1 MSVITLIPSYKQMI
15 LDGDDINFDLKLDA
29 NIHAIQWDG
38 SKGHIEYNDGSSNE
52 EITEFN
58 EDGWIV
64 KHKQVVLD
72 NVTAIAAEEKKRAND
87 MTYKEKRKREYD
99 RLEQFEMQYDDK
111 INNTTTWVDA
121 IKAIKAAYPK

>member
-1 MSVITLIPSYKQMI
+1 MSVITLIPSDKQMI
-15 LDGDDINFDLKLDA
+15 LDGYDINFDLKLDA

-52 EITEFN
+52 EITEFD

-64 KHKQVVLD
+64 KHKQAVLD
-72 NVTAIAAEEKKRAND
+72 EARATAIKEKKIADD
-87 MTYKEKRKREYD
+87 MDYREKRKMEYD

>member
-1 MSVITLIPSYKQMI
+1 MI
-15 LDGDDINFDLKLDA
+15 LDGDVVNFDLKLDA

-52 EITEFN
+52 EITEFD

-72 NVTAIAAEEKKRAND
+72 KTTAIATEEKKKVND

>member
-15 LDGDDINFDLKLDA
+15 LDGVDVEFDLKLDA

-52 EITEFN
+52 EITEFD

-64 KHKQVVLD
+64 KHKQAVLD
-72 NVTAIAAEEKKRAND
+72 EARATAIKEKKIADD
-87 MTYKEKRKREYD
+87 MDYREKRKKEYD

>member
-1 MSVITLIPSYKQMI
+1 MSVITLIPGNEQMI
-15 LDGDDINFDLKLDA
+15 LDGYVINFDLKLDA

-52 EITEFN
+52 EITEFD

-72 NVTAIAAEEKKRAND
+72 EETAIATEEKKRAND
-87 MTYKEKRKREYD
+87 MTYKEKRKREYN

>member
-15 LDGDDINFDLKLDA
+15 LDGDAVNFDLKLDT
-29 NIHAIQWDG
+29 NIHAVQWDG

-52 EITEFN
+52 EITEFD

-72 NVTAIAAEEKKRAND
+72 EATAAVAAQKKIVDA
-87 MTYKEKRKREYD
+87 MTYKEKRKMEYD
-99 RLEQFEMQYDDK
+99 QLEQFEMQYDDK

>member
-15 LDGDDINFDLKLDA
+15 LDGDTVNFDLKLDA

-52 EITEFN
+52 EITEFD

-72 NVTAIAAEEKKRAND
+72 EETVIATEEKKRAND
-87 MTYKEKRKREYD
+87 MTYKEKRKREYN

>member
-15 LDGDDINFDLKLDA
+15 LDGDTVNFDLKLDA

-52 EITEFN
+52 EITEFD

-72 NVTAIAAEEKKRAND
+72 EETAIATEEKKRAND
-87 MTYKEKRKREYD
+87 MTYKEKRKREYN